1 MIKLLGAAMV
11 VASGGIGG
19 MTVAGRYSRRPRE
32 LKSLGY
38 ALQMLETEISYGANY
53 LQIALEQVAGRCDRA
68 VAPLFSRAAAELSS
82 NTGITAARA
91 WENSLAAYYRASAL
105 NGQDLIIL
113 RSLGSSLGISDRTD
127 QVKHLHLAMEQIK
140 SENARAEEEAAR
152 NVKLW
157 NHLGFLGGLLVVLIL
172 Y

>member
-1 MIKLLGAAMV
+1 
-11 VASGGIGG
+11 
-19 MTVAGRYSRRPRE
+19 MTGPW
-32 LKSLGY
+32 
-38 ALQMLETEISYGANY
+38 Q
-53 LQIALEQVAGRCDRA
+53 
-68 VAPLFSRAAAELSS
+68 PLFSRAAAELSS

-105 NGQDLIIL
+105 NGQDLVIL
-113 RSLGSSLGISDRTD
+113 RSLASLGISDRTD

-157 NHLGFLGGLLVVLIL
+157 SHLGFLGGLLVVLIL